1 MGTSSPHGKGMEV
14 ATGGVG
20 LGSAALLAV
29 LGLGALLHVTL
40 RSQLSPF
47 PGWRP
52 ADDRASG
59 GREAAWVA
67 VPILACVALG
77 AACNLARVLAT
88 EFGGNSRWEGVLQV
102 GCALFGALAAAGGA
116 LFAGNVIELTK
127 WSHRQR
133 AGCSEEFSDTRRW
146 LRGHRWWIAYLPA
159 AITLGLGTAASV
171 LWTQVHGLRLSAL
184 ASVTALPGAATLFVT
199 LCITAIR
206 SADQVLPTLSLLVAI
221 GLAGCSVALLGARP
235 TLPAPVGAE
244 ALATILFA
252 GAAALL
258 WAGLSLW
265 TRRAPRT
272 RRASVQDTS
281 AVDGAVG
288 SVGLSFRGERQMVA
302 ITLAWF
308 AMGFVNSLPNVA
320 LRQYLIEDLRASPA
334 TQAIIYGVIGPMPW
348 NFKVCTRRDSCSIVP
363 SRAET
368 LSTLCHVCQY
378 RSSSQRFSPIRFQF
392 AVAGVCRTSSLHYCC
407 KLAGGR
413 RLGLRR
419 RVLAPLQHCDWLCS
433 LVRCYME

>member
-1 MGTSSPHGKGMEV
+1 MEV
-14 ATGGVG
+14 AARGVG

-29 LGLGALLHVTL
+29 LSLGALLHVTL
-40 RSQLSPF
+40 RSQLSPI

-67 VPILACVALG
+67 VLLLAFVVLG
-77 AACNLARVLAT
+77 AACNLARVLET
-88 EFGGNSRWEGVLQV
+88 EFGENVRWEGVLQV
-102 GCALFGALAAAGGA
+102 GCAGSGTLATAAGA

-133 AGCSEEFSDTRRW
+133 EGRSEEFSDTRRW

-159 AITLGLGTAASV
+159 TITLGLGTAACV
-171 LWTQVHGLRLSAL
+171 LWTHIRGLPLSAV
-184 ASVTALPGAATLFVT
+184 ASVTALPSAVTLFVT

-206 SADQVLPTLSLLVAI
+206 SADPVLPALSLLVAT
-221 GLAGCSVALLGARP
+221 GLAGCSVALLGAKP
-235 TLPAPVGAE
+235 TLPAPVGPE

-252 GAAALL
+252 GAVALL

-272 RRASVQDTS
+272 RRTSVQDTS
-281 AVDGAVG
+281 VADGAVG
-288 SVGLSFRGERQMVA
+288 AVGPSLRGERQMVA
-302 ITLAWF
+302 ITIAWF

-320 LRQYLIEDLRASPA
+320 LRQYLIEELRASPA

-348 NFKVCTRRDSCSIVP
+348 NFKVRARRDSCLIVP
-363 SRAET
+363 SR
-368 LSTLCHVCQY
+368 
-378 RSSSQRFSPIRFQF
+378 
-392 AVAGVCRTSSLHYCC
+392 
-407 KLAGGR
+407 
-413 RLGLRR
+413 
-419 RVLAPLQHCDWLCS
+419 
-433 LVRCYME
+433 